1 MAAATQSGRVSV
13 VIACRNEAR
22 YIGESVE
29 SVLAQTV
36 PAFEIL
42 VVDDGSTDDTAA
54 IVRSIPGVAVA
65 SLPKGGV
72 SVARNYGWQ
81 STSGEFVIFHD
92 ADDRLL
98 PNAIEA
104 GLDAFALHPECG
116 FVYGFALFIDA
127 GGAPVGTAHAAR
139 RVTNANYAS
148 LLAGSPPAP
157 ASAVMFRRAAL
168 EAVGGFRVGQEL
180 AEDVDLYLR
189 VARSFPVFCHEL
201 TITEYRRHK
210 SNSSARSP
218 SLTLRACHATLE
230 RQRPEIREEPQLLAA
245 LEDGKQYFNGILGEP
260 VAHEMFG
267 LLRAGKVSKALR
279 VLPVALRYAPRSLLR
294 VSVHYVR
301 RLPAVASKAFSSIGR
316 SGVRSW

>member
-1 MAAATQSGRVSV
+1 VVAATHSGRVSV

-29 SVLAQTV
+29 SALAQTV
-36 PAFEIL
+36 PAFEIV
-42 VVDDGSTDDTAA
+42 VVDDESTDDSAQ
-54 IVRSIPGVAVA
+54 IVRSIPGVALA
-65 SLPKGGV
+65 SLPRGGV
-72 SVARNYGWQ
+72 SVARNHGWQ
-81 STSGEFVIFHD
+81 STSGEFVVFHD

-116 FVYGFALFIDA
+116 FVYGFAHFIDA
-127 GGAPVGTAHAAR
+127 GGASIGTVHAPR

-157 ASAVMFRRAAL
+157 ASAAMFRRAAL
-168 EAVGGFRVGQEL
+168 EAVDGFRVGQEL

-189 VARSFPVFCHEL
+189 VARAFPVFCHEV
-201 TITEYRRHK
+201 TITEYRRHR

-218 SLTLRACHATLE
+218 SRTLRACHATLE
-230 RQRPEIREEPQLLAA
+230 RQRPEIRDEPGLLAA
-245 LEDGKQYFNGILGEP
+245 LEDGKRYFNGILGEP

-267 LLRAGKVSKALR
+267 LLRAGRIRKALG

-294 VSVHYVR
+294 VSVHYVV
-301 RLPAVASKAFSSIGR
+301 RLPAVAGKALSSISR
-316 SGVRSW
+316 SGVRVW